1 MNFNIYLDDKTGQQ
15 LNQLAKHA
23 GESRNTLIRQAVA
36 IG

>member
-15 LNQLAKHA
+15 LNQLAKRA